1 MGRAGDVA
9 MRFIFVKEREARA
22 ALRVVAQM
30 WRRAEQIARAE
41 AERTL
46 SQIGARLD
54 DRGRRSIE
62 ATALAI
68 VRKLLHEPTARLTS
82 AASSGD
88 GTLAGA
94 AAELFGIDA
103 GALAPRGEEP
113 EGRRRPKR
121 DAPFQ
126 PA

>member
-1 MGRAGDVA
+1 

-22 ALRVVAQM
+22 ALPVVAQM

-68 VRKLLHEPTARLTS
+68 VRRLLHEPTARLAS

-88 GTLAGA
+88 RALAGA

-103 GALAPRGEEP
+103 GAPAPRGVEP

-126 PA
+126 PAREGSS